1 MKASIDSGNNL
12 LQELVSWKR
21 ASSDDKGES
30 LKRRESVTAT
40 QKASILSPHKEEPD
54 SSEIEHIRSVNTTD
68 ASYANNLSL
77 FGDEIDE
84 VEEIVLDDM

>member
-40 QKASILSPHKEEPD
+40 QKASILSPHEEEPD
-54 SSEIEHIRSVNTTD
+54 SSDRAHTQRQHD
-68 ASYANNLSL
+68 RRKLRK
-77 FGDEIDE
+77 
-84 VEEIVLDDM
+84 